1 MDLADTQPSTRARLR
16 GFASFLSLGAVSLL
30 VAFHAWLLALR
41 LAEGQLGE
49 PTVALRWLAA
59 PILIAALATLRR
71 AGVPLVWGR
80 KAFAFWVLV
89 LLLHWT
95 ATPAAE
101 RGVPVAE
108 LLLKLP
114 GTFVT
119 LAAFALLGVAAGRT
133 VRPRRQ
139 TGRGERVGVL
149 RLGPVV
155 NGFLPALAA
164 RPPPA

>member
-1 MDLADTQPSTRARLR
+1 
-16 GFASFLSLGAVSLL
+16 VSLL

-41 LAEGQLGE
+41 LAEGQLAE

-59 PILIAALATLRR
+59 LILIASLAALRR

-114 GTFVT
+114 TVVT
-119 LAAFALLGVAAGRT
+119 LVTLTLLGLASGRAT
-133 VRPRRQ
+133 RPGRRDV
-139 TGRGERVGVL
+139 RGESVAVL
-149 RLGPVV
+149 RLGPVS